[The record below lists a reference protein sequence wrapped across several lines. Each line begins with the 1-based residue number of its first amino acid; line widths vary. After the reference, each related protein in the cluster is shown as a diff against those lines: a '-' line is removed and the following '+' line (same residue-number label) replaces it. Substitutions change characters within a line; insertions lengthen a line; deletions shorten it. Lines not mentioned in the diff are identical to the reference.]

1 MGRTT
6 LTATAGGFI
15 ALLLVSSTAYSQVS
29 FAQYLEC
36 DLTREA
42 RADTIVT
49 EIVAPVLDRLV
60 SEGKLQGYSW
70 GVHVV
75 GGKWRR
81 LSVVTGTDVSTV
93 LSARAEFLAE
103 LLEKHPLEVREL
115 ISICYTHEDY
125 IWRAAITRP

>member
-6 LTATAGGFI
+6 FTAAAGCFV
-15 ALLLVSSTAYSQVS
+15 ALLLVPSTAYSQVS

-70 GVHVV
+70 IVHVV

-81 LSVVTGTDVSTV
+81 LSALTGTDVSTV
-93 LSARAEFLAE
+93 FSARAEFLGELREQHPAE
-103 LLEKHPLEVREL
+103 LREL
-115 ISICYTHEDY
+115 ISICHTHEDY
-125 IWRAAITRP
+125 IWRVAITRP